1 MPVPQRV
8 KFGVLQRVKFLW
20 GVGVGRPARPKNTTE
35 QARCLFHKE

>member
-8 KFGVLQRVKFLW
+8 KFCVPQRVKFLW
-20 GVGVGRPARPKNTTE
+20 SGRPARPKNTTE

>member
-8 KFGVLQRVKFLW
+8 KFGVSLLVKLLW
-20 GVGVGRPARPKNTTE
+20 SGRPARPKNTTE